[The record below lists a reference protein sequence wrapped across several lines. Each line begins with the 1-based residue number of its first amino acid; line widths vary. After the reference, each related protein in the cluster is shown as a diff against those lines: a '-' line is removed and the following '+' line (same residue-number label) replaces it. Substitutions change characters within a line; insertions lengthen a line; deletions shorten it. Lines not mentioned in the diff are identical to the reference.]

1 MIIMGVDL
9 GHARTGLSLCDE
21 LEMLASPLC
30 VVEERSPKLLLQK
43 VADAAKGHRAQL
55 IVVGLPRNMDGSEG
69 ESAQYARD
77 FAQKLKEASGIPVDM
92 RDERGTTISAYSF
105 LNSTDTQH
113 KKTAENHRQRRGDN
127 YFAGLSR
134 RQKAQTRA
142 GTKGYIENARTFIR
156 PGVLLLHLFGFRF
169 LFRRS
174 GTVLVHFNDDMLF
187 LLLFLLLCLK
197 LFLVFR
203 RLGK

>member
-113 KKTAENHRQRRGDN
+113 KKNRRKIIDSVAATIILQD
-127 YFAGLSR
+127 YLDA
-134 RQKAQTRA
+134 
-142 GTKGYIENARTFIR
+142 
-156 PGVLLLHLFGFRF
+156 
-169 LFRRS
+169 
-174 GTVLVHFNDDMLF
+174 
-187 LLLFLLLCLK
+187 
-197 LFLVFR
+197 R
-203 RLGK
+203 RLKREQEQRDA

>member
-113 KKTAENHRQRRGDN
+113 KKNRRKIIDSVAATIILQD
-127 YFAGLSR
+127 YLDA
-134 RQKAQTRA
+134 
-142 GTKGYIENARTFIR
+142 
-156 PGVLLLHLFGFRF
+156 
-169 LFRRS
+169 
-174 GTVLVHFNDDMLF
+174 
-187 LLLFLLLCLK
+187 
-197 LFLVFR
+197 R
-203 RLGK
+203 RLKREQEQRET

>member
-113 KKTAENHRQRRGDN
+113 KKNRRKIIDSVAATIILQD
-127 YFAGLSR
+127 YLDA
-134 RQKAQTRA
+134 
-142 GTKGYIENARTFIR
+142 
-156 PGVLLLHLFGFRF
+156 
-169 LFRRS
+169 
-174 GTVLVHFNDDMLF
+174 
-187 LLLFLLLCLK
+187 
-197 LFLVFR
+197 R
-203 RLGK
+203 RLKREQEQRDT

>member
-1 MIIMGVDL
+1 M

-113 KKTAENHRQRRGDN
+113 KKNRRKIIDSVAATIILQD
-127 YFAGLSR
+127 YLDA
-134 RQKAQTRA
+134 
-142 GTKGYIENARTFIR
+142 
-156 PGVLLLHLFGFRF
+156 
-169 LFRRS
+169 
-174 GTVLVHFNDDMLF
+174 
-187 LLLFLLLCLK
+187 
-197 LFLVFR
+197 R
-203 RLGK
+203 RLKREQEQRDT

>member
-92 RDERGTTISAYSF
+92 RDERSTTISAYSF

-113 KKTAENHRQRRGDN
+113 KKNRRKIIDSVAATIILQD
-127 YFAGLSR
+127 YLDA
-134 RQKAQTRA
+134 
-142 GTKGYIENARTFIR
+142 
-156 PGVLLLHLFGFRF
+156 
-169 LFRRS
+169 
-174 GTVLVHFNDDMLF
+174 
-187 LLLFLLLCLK
+187 
-197 LFLVFR
+197 R
-203 RLGK
+203 RLKREQEQRDT